1 MRARIRKVHNFFGEC
16 WAIDINGRSEY
27 FDTFDVALKR
37 LNKVLKRIYKESSAY
52 SMARTLSSTGLSI
65 DEGALVRKL
74 NKSKCKGIT
83 PKQYGYLKGIH
94 ERQQREW

>member
-1 MRARIRKVHNFFGEC
+1 MRAKIYRHKDFYSSSWISEV
-16 WAIDINGRSEY
+16 NGDLKS
-27 FDTFDVALKR
+27 FLTFEAALKDM
-37 LNKVLKRIYKESSAY
+37 NKRLKRVYKEASAY
-52 SMARTLSSTGLSI
+52 SIARTISSNLLSI
-65 DEGALVRKL
+65 DEGTLVRKL